1 MGTEEEVYMAK
12 SLDFINS
19 YKKNF
24 LPLLSNI
31 ASDLNDEKNK
41 DLIGAM
47 NIMKNRP
54 NPKLKDSST
63 LKELITKLSEKKLIK
78 GDYILTD
85 HHGDFAKYVEQCLRI
100 ILIERSKKSM
110 YNLFYL
116 LMQDLK
122 SSENKTLMKAVNI
135 FKEKNK
141 DWKKMVG
148 MLIPPDAQVKILVD
162 LVEPSTRSL
171 IFGNNNKW
179 RPLTSREVIGTV
191 VKRGAMIADDTIYA
205 KQSIYTRTFKKVV
218 RLPKNIIEEANVDEE
233 VRLDPEHIE
242 LYDSQ
247 PEALGASAA
256 AEASTA
262 AVPVDDESEEAS
274 GSGLES
280 GTPSQQQ
287 QPAVTS
293 GTAQKPPTTTTT
305 IPVEKPEQQQQQP
318 EQPQQ
323 QGGQQRTTRKHKNSI
338 IGSAR
343 KTRTNR

>member
-1 MGTEEEVYMAK
+1 MGTEEEKAYMAK
-12 SLDFINS
+12 SLKFINS

-24 LPLLSNI
+24 SPLLSSI
-31 ASDLNDEKNK
+31 ASKMNQDEN
-41 DLIGAM
+41 LIEAM
-47 NIMKNRP
+47 NIMKT
-54 NPKLKDSST
+54 KHDSN

-85 HHGDFAKYVEQCLRI
+85 HDGDFAKYVEQCLRI

-122 SSENKTLMKAVNI
+122 LSENKTLMEAVNV

-162 LVEPSTRSL
+162 LVEPSTRYL

-191 VKRGAMIADDTIYA
+191 VKRAKVYTKHGDGARINQIT
-205 KQSIYTRTFKKVV
+205 TRFKKVV

-233 VRLDPEHIE
+233 VILNPEHIE
-242 LYDSQ
+242 LYKPKAETQGKEALEEEASKSQQ
-247 PEALGASAA
+247 PEAGEVERRNDINRSRGF
-256 AEASTA
+256 TTG
-262 AVPVDDESEEAS
+262 PIN
-274 GSGLES
+274 
-280 GTPSQQQ
+280 QQS
-287 QPAVTS
+287 VT
-293 GTAQKPPTTTTT
+293 KPTDHND
-305 IPVEKPEQQQQQP
+305 INPELKK
-318 EQPQQ
+318 
-323 QGGQQRTTRKHKNSI
+323 GGQQRTTRKHKSSI
-338 IGSAR
+338 IGGAR
-343 KTRTNR
+343 KTRTYR

>member
-1 MGTEEEVYMAK
+1 MNE
-12 SLDFINS
+12 
-19 YKKNF
+19 
-24 LPLLSNI
+24 
-31 ASDLNDEKNK
+31 DEN
-41 DLIGAM
+41 LIGAM
-47 NIMKNRP
+47 NIMKT
-54 NPKLKDSST
+54 KHDSN

-85 HHGDFAKYVEQCLRI
+85 HDDDFAKYVEQCLRI

-122 SSENKTLMKAVNI
+122 SSENNTLMKAVNS

-171 IFGNNNKW
+171 IFGYNNKW

-205 KQSIYTRTFKKVV
+205 KDSIYTRTFKKVV

-247 PEALGASAA
+247 PEAGESPALG
-256 AEASTA
+256 
-262 AVPVDDESEEAS
+262 ESSVEEEAS
-274 GSGLES
+274 E
-280 GTPSQQQ
+280 SQQLEAGQ
-287 QPAVTS
+287 VK
-293 GTAQKPPTTTTT
+293 KPTDHNE
-305 IPVEKPEQQQQQP
+305 IDVEVKE
-318 EQPQQ
+318 
-323 QGGQQRTTRKHKNSI
+323 GGQQRTTRKHKNSI
-338 IGSAR
+338 IGVAR